1 MKKESLG
8 GEIMEALLGYLLI
21 FVARLTDVSMAT
33 IRMIMVVKGKRVIA
47 ACIGFVEVSIYVV
60 AIGKVLSGMDN
71 PLNVLAYASGFATGN
86 YVGIFLEE
94 KMALGNIIAQVISDY
109 EVEKLV
115 EKLRNVGFGVTVI
128 EGYGREGI
136 RYILNVSLQRKH
148 LSRLYQTVEEH
159 DKKAFVTVTDA
170 RAIRGGYFAGMKK

>member
-1 MKKESLG
+1 
-8 GEIMEALLGYLLI
+8 MEAVLGYLLI
-21 FVARLTDVSMAT
+21 FLARLTDVSMAT
-33 IRMIMVVKGKRVIA
+33 IRMIMVVRGKRVIA
-47 ACIGFVEVSIYVV
+47 ACIGFVEVTIYVL

-94 KMALGNIIAQVISDY
+94 KMALGNIIVQVISDY
-109 EVEKLV
+109 EVTQLV
-115 EKLRNVGFGVTVI
+115 EKLRNNGFGVTVI

-136 RYILNVSLQRKH
+136 RHLLNVSLQRKH
-148 LSRLYQTVEEH
+148 LSKLYNVVDNH

-170 RAIRGGYFAGMKK
+170 RAIRGGYFAGLKKK